1 MNEHDLLARTIDLKV
16 NDHLRMI
23 NEQSKQIKQE
33 ITLLRDFFTPIPISG
48 VTYKIINGRKV
59 GYRNYG
65 IWQEKRGGGY
75 DVTYEHTETYAG
87 TTTALN
93 LDFST
98 QVMIKRVEL
107 VWDDAITKDYE
118 LRMFSDFLNSSYY
131 SVIKKEVGNT
141 ETSDITFLDF
151 VYPAGSR
158 LQFYFSSY
166 TAAKIN
172 KILVAIEEL

>member
-1 MNEHDLLARTIDLKV
+1 MMTEDLLARVIDLKV
-16 NDHLRMI
+16 QDHLRNI
-23 NEQSKQIKQE
+23 SEQSKKLTAE
-33 ITLLRDFFTPIPISG
+33 MTLLRDFFTPIPISG

-59 GYRNYG
+59 GYRDYG

-87 TTTALN
+87 STTNLN
-93 LDFST
+93 LDFKT
-98 QVMIKRVEL
+98 QVMVKRIEL
-107 VWDDAITKDYE
+107 VWNDATARDYE
-118 LRMFSDFLNSSYY
+118 IRMYSDKDNSIYY
-131 SVIKKEVGNT
+131 SVIRTEIANT
-141 ETSDITFLDF
+141 KTSTIISLDF

-172 KILVAIEEL
+172 KILIAIEEL

>member
-1 MNEHDLLARTIDLKV
+1 MSNDLLARVIDLKV
-16 NDHLRMI
+16 QDHLRNI
-23 NEQSKQIKQE
+23 SEQSRKLTAE
-33 ITLLRDFFTPIPISG
+33 MTLLRDFFTPIPISG
-48 VTYKIINGRKV
+48 VAYKIINGRKV
-59 GYRNYG
+59 GYRDYG

-87 TTTALN
+87 TTTTLN
-93 LDFST
+93 LDFTT
-98 QVMIKRVEL
+98 QVMIKRIEL
-107 VWDDAITKDYE
+107 IWNDTTTKDYE
-118 LRMFSDFLNSSYY
+118 LRMYSDFLNSSYY
-131 SVIKKEVGNT
+131 SVIKKETGNT

-166 TAAKIN
+166 TVGKIN